1 MSELNKLAKSLK
13 EIENQ
18 LTDCMKCGM
27 CQAVCPVFK
36 QTGDEGDVARGKIF
50 LLERLAEEM
59 LTDAKGAKTRIEKC
73 LMCGTCAANC
83 PSGVKILEIF
93 LKARAA
99 LTEYIGLSPVKKL
112 IFRGM
117 LKHPE
122 RMDALVHTASR
133 FQNLGTAKADPT
145 QGTRCSKLL
154 SRVIG
159 DRHFLPLAKTPF
171 HKTYPALNTPA
182 GRSGLKVA
190 FFPGCVT
197 DKMNPEIGEAAL
209 KVFKHHGVG
218 VFMPKGQACCGIP
231 ALSSGERKTFD
242 TLLAHNAA
250 LFAQEQFDYLITP
263 CATCTATIKEIWP
276 MMAED
281 DSIEKFRAEQWAPK
295 TMDISQFLVDVLGVA
310 PAQNSDAGSDSI
322 EFSRGT
328 VTYHDPC
335 HLAKS
340 LKVKS
345 QPRDLI
351 RDNAG
356 CTFVEM
362 ADADT
367 CCGNGGSFNLQNY
380 DLSKQIGME
389 KRRNILAC
397 GATTVATSCPACMM
411 QIRDVLS
418 QNHDGVKV
426 RHVIEIYADT
436 IKD

>member
-50 LLERLAEEM
+50 LLERLAEQM

-93 LKARAA
+93 MKARVA

-122 RMDALVHTASR
+122 RMDALVETASK
-133 FQNLGTAKADPT
+133 FQNLGTSKADAK
-145 QGTRCSKLL
+145 QGTRCAKLL
-154 SRVIG
+154 SGVIG
-159 DRHFLPLAKTPF
+159 NRHFLPLAKTPF
-171 HKTYPALNTPA
+171 HKTTPSLNTPV
-182 GRSGLKVA
+182 GRSGIKVA

-197 DKMNPEIGEAAL
+197 DKMNPEIGKAVL
-209 KVFKHHGVG
+209 KVLNHHGVG

-231 ALSSGERKTFD
+231 ALASGEQKTFN

-250 LFAQEQFDYLITP
+250 LFAEKSFDYLITP

-281 DSIEKFRAEQWAPK
+281 DSVEKFRAKEWAPK
-295 TMDISQFLVDVLGVA
+295 TMDISQFLVDVLQVA
-310 PAQNSDAGSDSI
+310 PAQDS
-322 EFSRGT
+322 SKAPKST

-340 LKVKS
+340 LKVRS

-351 RDNAG
+351 RANAD

-362 ADADT
+362 AGADV

-380 DLSKQIGME
+380 DLSKQIGMD
-389 KRRNILAC
+389 KRQNILAS
-397 GATTVATSCPACMM
+397 GAATVATSCPACMM

-418 QNHDGVKV
+418 QNHDEVKV
-426 RHVIEIYADT
+426 RHVIEIYAES
-436 IKD
+436 IKN

>member
-50 LLERLAEEM
+50 LLERLAEQM

-93 LKARAA
+93 MKARVA

-122 RMDALVHTASR
+122 RMDALVETASKL
-133 FQNLGTAKADPT
+133 QNLGTSKADAN
-145 QGTRCSKLL
+145 QGTRCAKLL
-154 SRVIG
+154 SGVIG
-159 DRHFLPLAKTPF
+159 NRHFLPLAKTPF
-171 HKTYPALNTPA
+171 HKTTPSLNIPA
-182 GRSGLKVA
+182 GRSGIKVA

-197 DKMNPEIGEAAL
+197 DKMNPEIGDAVL
-209 KVFKHHGVG
+209 KVLNHHGVG

-231 ALSSGERKTFD
+231 ALASGEQNTFD
-242 TLLAHNAA
+242 ILLAHNAA
-250 LFAQEQFDYLITP
+250 LFAEESFDYLITP

-276 MMAED
+276 MMAQDE
-281 DSIEKFRAEQWAPK
+281 SIEKFRAKQWAPK
-295 TMDISQFLVDVLGVA
+295 TMDISQFLVDVLQVS
-310 PAQNSDAGSDSI
+310 PVQDSG
-322 EFSRGT
+322 ESQKAT

-340 LKVKS
+340 LKVRS

-351 RDNAG
+351 RANAD

-362 ADADT
+362 AGADT

-380 DLSKQIGME
+380 DLSKQIGMD
-389 KRRNILAC
+389 KRQNILAC

-418 QNHDGVKV
+418 QNHDRVKV
-426 RHVIEIYADT
+426 RHVVEIYADT

>member
-122 RMDALVHTASR
+122 RMDALVETASR
-133 FQNLGTAKADPT
+133 FQNLGTSKAEPN

-154 SRVIG
+154 SEIIG
-159 DRHFLPLAKTPF
+159 NRHFLPLARTPF
-171 HKTYPALNTPA
+171 HKTVPALNIPA

-197 DKMNPEIGEAAL
+197 DKMNPEIGEAVL

-231 ALSSGERKTFD
+231 ALASGERNTFD

-250 LFAQEQFDYLITP
+250 LFAKEQFDYLITP

-276 MMAED
+276 MMAEK
-281 DSIEKFRAEQWAPK
+281 DSIEKCRAKQWAPK
-295 TMDISQFLVDVLGVA
+295 TMDISQFLVDVLQVA
-310 PAQNSDAGSDSI
+310 PAQKSDAGSESI
-322 EFSRGT
+322 EFAGDT

-351 RDNAG
+351 RANAG

-362 ADADT
+362 AGADV

-389 KRRNILAC
+389 KRQNILTS
-397 GATTVATSCPACMM
+397 GARTVATSCPACMM

-418 QNHDGVKV
+418 QNHDRVKV

-436 IKD
+436 IKC

>member
-50 LLERLAEEM
+50 LLERLADQM
-59 LTDAKGAKTRIEKC
+59 LTDAKGAKTRLEKC

-93 LKARAA
+93 MKARVA

-122 RMDALVHTASR
+122 RMDALVETASK
-133 FQNLGTAKADPT
+133 FQNLGTSTADAS
-145 QGTRCSKLL
+145 QGTRCAKLL
-154 SRVIG
+154 SGVIG
-159 DRHFLPLAKTPF
+159 NRHFLPLAKTPF
-171 HKTYPALNTPA
+171 HKTTPSLNTPA

-197 DKMNPEIGEAAL
+197 DKMNPEIGKAVL
-209 KVFKHHGVG
+209 KVLNHHGVG

-231 ALSSGERKTFD
+231 ALASGEQKTFD

-250 LFAQEQFDYLITP
+250 LFAQEKFDYLITP

-276 MMAED
+276 MMAQD
-281 DSIEKFRAEQWAPK
+281 DSVEKFRAKQWAPK
-295 TMDISQFLVDVLGVA
+295 TMDISQFLVDVLQVA
-310 PAQNSDAGSDSI
+310 PVQDSGGSAKA
-322 EFSRGT
+322 T

-340 LKVKS
+340 LKVRR

-351 RDNAG
+351 RANAD

-362 ADADT
+362 AGADV
-367 CCGNGGSFNLQNY
+367 CCGNGGSFNLKNY
-380 DLSKQIGME
+380 DLSKQIGMD
-389 KRRNILAC
+389 KRQNILASRA
-397 GATTVATSCPACMM
+397 ATVTTSCPACMM

-418 QNHDGVKV
+418 QNHDQVKV
-426 RHVIEIYADT
+426 KHVIEVYADT

>member
-50 LLERLAEEM
+50 LLERLAEQM

-93 LKARAA
+93 MKARVA
-99 LTEYIGLSPVKKL
+99 LTGYIGLSPVKKL

-117 LKHPE
+117 LKYPE
-122 RMDALVHTASR
+122 RMDALVETASKL
-133 FQNLGTAKADPT
+133 QNLGTSKADAN
-145 QGTRCSKLL
+145 QGTRCAKLL
-154 SRVIG
+154 SGVIG
-159 DRHFLPLAKTPF
+159 NRHFLPLAKTPF
-171 HKTYPALNTPA
+171 HKTTPSLNIPA
-182 GRSGLKVA
+182 GRSGIKVA

-197 DKMNPEIGEAAL
+197 DKMNPEIGDAVL
-209 KVFKHHGVG
+209 KVLNHHGVG

-231 ALSSGERKTFD
+231 ALASGEQNTFD
-242 TLLAHNAA
+242 ILLAHNAA
-250 LFAQEQFDYLITP
+250 LFAEESFDYLITP

-276 MMAED
+276 MMAQD
-281 DSIEKFRAEQWAPK
+281 DSIEKFRAKQWAPK
-295 TMDISQFLVDVLGVA
+295 TMDISQFLVDVLQVS
-310 PAQNSDAGSDSI
+310 PVQDSG
-322 EFSRGT
+322 ESQKAT

-340 LKVKS
+340 LKVRS

-351 RDNAG
+351 RANAD

-362 ADADT
+362 AGADT

-380 DLSKQIGME
+380 DLSKQIGMD
-389 KRRNILAC
+389 KRQNILAC
-397 GATTVATSCPACMM
+397 GAATVATSCPACMM

-418 QNHDGVKV
+418 QNHDRVKV
-426 RHVIEIYADT
+426 RHVVEIYADT

>member
-50 LLERLAEEM
+50 LLERLADQM
-59 LTDAKGAKTRIEKC
+59 LTDAKGAKARLEKC

-93 LKARAA
+93 MKARVA

-122 RMDALVHTASR
+122 RMDALVETASK
-133 FQNLGTAKADPT
+133 FQNLGTGKADAN
-145 QGTRCSKLL
+145 QGTRCAKLL
-154 SRVIG
+154 SGVIG
-159 DRHFLPLAKTPF
+159 NRHFLPLAKTPF
-171 HKTYPALNTPA
+171 HKTNPSLNTPV

-197 DKMNPEIGEAAL
+197 DKMNPEIGKAVL
-209 KVFKHHGVG
+209 KVLNHHGVG

-231 ALSSGERKTFD
+231 ALASGEQKTFD

-250 LFAQEQFDYLITP
+250 LFAERSFDYLITP

-276 MMAED
+276 MMAQD
-281 DSIEKFRAEQWAPK
+281 GSVEKFRAKQWAPK
-295 TMDISQFLVDVLGVA
+295 TMDISQFLVDVLQVA
-310 PAQNSDAGSDSI
+310 PAQDSGKSPDA
-322 EFSRGT
+322 T

-340 LKVKS
+340 LKVRS

-351 RDNAG
+351 RANTG

-362 ADADT
+362 AGADV

-380 DLSKQIGME
+380 DLSKQIGMD
-389 KRRNILAC
+389 KRQNILAS
-397 GATTVATSCPACMM
+397 GAATVATSCPACMM

-418 QNHDGVKV
+418 QNHDPVKV
-426 RHVIEIYADT
+426 RHVVEIYADT
-436 IKD
+436 IED

>member
-50 LLERLAEEM
+50 LLERLAEQM

-93 LKARAA
+93 MKARVA
-99 LTEYIGLSPVKKL
+99 LTGYIGLSPVKKL

-117 LKHPE
+117 LKYPE
-122 RMDALVHTASR
+122 RMDALVETASKL
-133 FQNLGTAKADPT
+133 QNLGTSKADAN
-145 QGTRCSKLL
+145 QGTRCAKLL
-154 SRVIG
+154 SGVIG
-159 DRHFLPLAKTPF
+159 NRHFLPLAKTPF
-171 HKTYPALNTPA
+171 HKTTPSLNIPA
-182 GRSGLKVA
+182 GRSGIKVA

-197 DKMNPEIGEAAL
+197 DKMNPEIGDAVL
-209 KVFKHHGVG
+209 KVLNHHGVG

-231 ALSSGERKTFD
+231 ALASGEQNTFD
-242 TLLAHNAA
+242 ILLAHNAA
-250 LFAQEQFDYLITP
+250 LFAEESFDYLITP

-276 MMAED
+276 MMAQDE
-281 DSIEKFRAEQWAPK
+281 SIEKFRAKQWAPK
-295 TMDISQFLVDVLGVA
+295 TMDISQFLVDVLQVS
-310 PAQNSDAGSDSI
+310 PVQDSG
-322 EFSRGT
+322 ESQKAT

-340 LKVKS
+340 LKVRS

-351 RDNAG
+351 RANAD

-362 ADADT
+362 AGADT

-380 DLSKQIGME
+380 DLSKQIGMD
-389 KRRNILAC
+389 KRQNILAC
-397 GATTVATSCPACMM
+397 GAATVATSCPACMM

-418 QNHDGVKV
+418 QNHDRVKV
-426 RHVIEIYADT
+426 RHVVEIYADT

>member
-50 LLERLAEEM
+50 LLERLAEQM
-59 LTDAKGAKTRIEKC
+59 LTDAKGAKARMEKC

-93 LKARAA
+93 MKARVA
-99 LTEYIGLSPVKKL
+99 LTGYIGLSPVKKL

-122 RMDALVHTASR
+122 RMDALVETASKL
-133 FQNLGTAKADPT
+133 QNLGTSKADPN
-145 QGTRCSKLL
+145 QGTRCAKLL
-154 SRVIG
+154 SGVIG
-159 DRHFLPLAKTPF
+159 TRHFLPLAKTPL
-171 HKTYPALNTPA
+171 HKTMPSLNTPA

-197 DKMNPEIGEAAL
+197 DKMNPEIGQAVL
-209 KVFKHHGVG
+209 KVLSHHGVG

-231 ALSSGERKTFD
+231 ALASGEQNTFD
-242 TLLAHNAA
+242 TLLAHNTA
-250 LFAQEQFDYLITP
+250 LFADESFDYLITP

-276 MMAED
+276 MMARD
-281 DSIEKFRAEQWAPK
+281 DAIEKFRAGQWAPK
-295 TMDISQFLVDVLGVA
+295 TMDISQFLVDVLQVTPVQDSGVSPKA
-310 PAQNSDAGSDSI
+310 
-322 EFSRGT
+322 T

-340 LKVKS
+340 LKVRS

-351 RDNAG
+351 RANAE
-356 CTFVEM
+356 CTFAEM
-362 ADADT
+362 AGADI

-380 DLSKQIGME
+380 DLSKQIGMD
-389 KRRNILAC
+389 KRENILAS
-397 GATTVATSCPACMM
+397 GADTVATSCPACMM

-426 RHVIEIYADT
+426 KHVIEIYAAT

>member
-1 MSELNKLAKSLK
+1 MSELNELAKSLK

-18 LTDCMKCGM
+18 LTDCMKCGL
-27 CQAVCPVFK
+27 CQAVCPVFR

-50 LLERLAEEM
+50 LLERLAEEI
-59 LTDAKGAKTRIEKC
+59 LLDAKGAKVRIEKC

-122 RMDALVHTASR
+122 RMDAVIQTASR
-133 FQNLGTAKADPT
+133 LQNLGTSQADAQ

-159 DRHFLPLAKTPF
+159 NRHFLPLAKTPF
-171 HKTYPALNTPA
+171 HKACPSLDTAA

-197 DKMNPEIGEAAL
+197 DKMNPEIGQAVL
-209 KVFKHHGVG
+209 KVLKHHGVG
-218 VFMPKGQACCGIP
+218 VFMPQGQACCGIP
-231 ALSSGERKTFD
+231 ALASGDRKTFD
-242 TLLAHNAA
+242 TLLAHNTA
-250 LFAQEQFDYLITP
+250 LFAEQSFDYLITP

-276 MMAED
+276 MMARQE
-281 DSIEKFRAEQWAPK
+281 SVARFRAIQWAPK
-295 TMDISQFLVDVLGVA
+295 TMDISQFLVDLVGVTPAGDCDSSKGVA
-310 PAQNSDAGSDSI
+310 
-322 EFSRGT
+322 

-351 RDNAG
+351 RANAG
-356 CTFVEM
+356 CRFVEM
-362 ADADT
+362 AGADN

-380 DLSKQIGME
+380 DLSRDIGME
-389 KRRNILAC
+389 KRQNILASQ
-397 GATTVATSCPACMM
+397 AAIVATSCPACMM
-411 QIRDVLS
+411 QMRDVLS
-418 QNHDGVKV
+418 QNKDAVKV
-426 RHVIEIYADT
+426 RHVIEIYADALEN
-436 IKD
+436 

>member
-50 LLERLAEEM
+50 LLERLADQM
-59 LTDAKGAKTRIEKC
+59 LTDAKGAKTRLEKC

-93 LKARAA
+93 MKARVA

-122 RMDALVHTASR
+122 RMDALVETASK
-133 FQNLGTAKADPT
+133 FQNFGTSKADT
-145 QGTRCSKLL
+145 NQGTRCAKLL
-154 SRVIG
+154 SGIIG
-159 DRHFLPLAKTPF
+159 NRHFLPLAKTPF
-171 HKTYPALNTPA
+171 HKTTPSLNTPA
-182 GRSGLKVA
+182 GRSGIKVA

-197 DKMNPEIGEAAL
+197 DKMNPEIGKAVL
-209 KVFKHHGVG
+209 KVLNHHGVG

-231 ALSSGERKTFD
+231 ALASGEQKTFD

-250 LFAQEQFDYLITP
+250 LFAQEKFDYLITP

-276 MMAED
+276 MMAQD
-281 DSIEKFRAEQWAPK
+281 DSVEKFRAKQWAPK
-295 TMDISQFLVDVLGVA
+295 TMDISQFLVDVLQIA
-310 PAQNSDAGSDSI
+310 PAQDSGK
-322 EFSRGT
+322 SHNTT

-340 LKVKS
+340 LKVRS

-351 RDNAG
+351 RANAD

-362 ADADT
+362 AGADT

-380 DLSKQIGME
+380 DLSKQIGMD
-389 KRRNILAC
+389 KRQNILAS
-397 GATTVATSCPACMM
+397 GAGTVATSCPACMM

-418 QNHDGVKV
+418 QNHDQVKV
-426 RHVIEIYADT
+426 RHVVEIYADT
-436 IKD
+436 IKN

>member
-50 LLERLAEEM
+50 LLERLADQM
-59 LTDAKGAKTRIEKC
+59 LTDSKGAKARLEKC

-93 LKARAA
+93 MKARVA

-122 RMDALVHTASR
+122 RMDALVETASK
-133 FQNLGTAKADPT
+133 FQNLGTGKADAN
-145 QGTRCSKLL
+145 QGTRCAKLL
-154 SRVIG
+154 SGVIG
-159 DRHFLPLAKTPF
+159 NRHFLPLAKTPF
-171 HKTYPALNTPA
+171 HKTTPSLNTPA
-182 GRSGLKVA
+182 GRSGIKVA

-197 DKMNPEIGEAAL
+197 DKMNPGIGKAVL
-209 KVFKHHGVG
+209 KVLNHHGVG

-231 ALSSGERKTFD
+231 ALASGEQKTFD

-250 LFAQEQFDYLITP
+250 LFAERSFDYLITP

-276 MMAED
+276 MMAQD
-281 DSIEKFRAEQWAPK
+281 DSVEKFRAKQWAPK
-295 TMDISQFLVDVLGVA
+295 TMDISQFIVDVLQVA
-310 PAQNSDAGSDSI
+310 PEQDSGGSAKA
-322 EFSRGT
+322 T

-340 LKVKS
+340 LKVRN

-351 RDNAG
+351 RANAG

-362 ADADT
+362 AGADV

-380 DLSKQIGME
+380 DLSKQIGMD
-389 KRRNILAC
+389 KRQNILAS
-397 GATTVATSCPACMM
+397 GAATVATSCPACMM

-418 QNHDGVKV
+418 QNHDPVKV
-426 RHVIEIYADT
+426 RHVVEIYADT
-436 IKD
+436 IED